1 MLIIDPSHLSFTGIP
16 MQLFSTVGFSLLGI
30 LAIGSF
36 AQSAQAQVTITG
48 GSGTVVDAKIFAP
61 DAASSGKTLG
71 YEGKFQN
78 VRINTEVGKL
88 PANLIFKSSFTPEF
102 NNPVGVAPDRGTT
115 GTAVGTATFKT
126 LTNDG
131 RPAYFVNVPTKFD
144 FTVTNT
150 ACASTCITPT
160 NEYAAPVQTLT
171 DKGYVLTPYVFKI
184 ITRTG
189 LGTPVQYLKP
199 GSNPMD
205 QALGG
210 TSTSVGKVIPAGD
223 FTIRRTGI
231 TFSGDVKFD
240 ITGGIFG
247 DGYVTSQQLG
257 ESLKSRDGSSF
268 SSGSS
273 NSGSNGTY
281 TPGTFYTSS
290 IFVSVVNISTT
301 QYNYV
306 NNSKPVTINVWNN
319 PASSGMSGG
328 TKTNSETATIN
339 SPKGWYFYSQTSY
352 FNVSL
357 NKDVYVIVGSR
368 PSDDK
373 KDNDKKGN
381 DKKGNDKKG
390 DDKKGNDKKGDDKKG
405 DDGEIK
411 IDPNKIAYFDPT
423 NGKTYVPVGVAS
435 RVFPDMIGLDEVK
448 LEK

>member
-1 MLIIDPSHLSFTGIP
+1 MK
-16 MQLFSTVGFSLLGI
+16 LFPTVGFSLFGI
-30 LAIGSF
+30 LAIATF
-36 AQSAQAQVTITG
+36 AQSAQAQVKITG
-48 GSGTVVDAKIFAP
+48 GSGTIVDAKIFAP
-61 DAASSGKTLG
+61 DAASGGKTLG
-71 YEGKFQN
+71 YNGKFQN

-88 PANLIFKSSFTPEF
+88 PASLIFKPSFTPEF
-102 NNPVGVAPDRGTT
+102 NNPVGVAPDQGTT
-115 GTAVGTATFKT
+115 GTASGTATFKT

-150 ACASTCITPT
+150 VCASTCITPT
-160 NEYAAPVQTLT
+160 DEYAAPVRTLT
-171 DKGYVLTPYVFKI
+171 DKGYVLTPYVFKT

-189 LGTPVQYLKP
+189 AGIPVQYVKP
-199 GSNPMD
+199 GRDPAD
-205 QALGG
+205 QVLGG
-210 TSTSVGKVIPAGD
+210 TSTSVGEVVPSKD
-223 FTIRRTGI
+223 FSIRRTGI
-231 TFSGDVKFD
+231 TFNGDVKFD

-257 ESLKSRDGSSF
+257 ESLKSTNSSSSSSSGGSS
-268 SSGSS
+268 G
-273 NSGSNGTY
+273 NGPY
-281 TPGTFYTSS
+281 TPGRVYTSS
-290 IFVSVVNISTT
+290 IFVNVVKISTT
-301 QYNYV
+301 QYTYV
-306 NNSKPVTINVWNN
+306 NNSKPITINVWRN
-319 PASSGMSGG
+319 PASSGESGG
-328 TKTNSETATIN
+328 TKTNSETTAVN

-373 KDNDKKGN
+373 KGD
-381 DKKGNDKKG
+381 DKKG

-411 IDPNKIAYFDPT
+411 IDPNKIAYFDPS

>member
-1 MLIIDPSHLSFTGIP
+1 MKLFT
-16 MQLFSTVGFSLLGI
+16 TVGFSLFGI

-36 AQSAQAQVTITG
+36 AQSAQAQVKITG
-48 GSGTVVDAKIFAP
+48 GSGTIVDAKIFAP
-61 DAASSGKTLG
+61 DAASGGKTLG
-71 YEGKFQN
+71 YNGKFQN

-88 PANLIFKSSFTPEF
+88 PASLIFKPSFTPEF
-102 NNPVGVAPDRGTT
+102 NNPVGVAPDQGTT
-115 GTAVGTATFKT
+115 GTASGTATFKT

-150 ACASTCITPT
+150 VCASTCITPT
-160 NEYAAPVQTLT
+160 DEYAAPVRTLT
-171 DKGYVLTPYVFKI
+171 DKGYVLTPYVFKT

-189 LGTPVQYLKP
+189 AGIPVQYVKP
-199 GSNPMD
+199 GRDPAD
-205 QALGG
+205 QVLGG
-210 TSTSVGKVIPAGD
+210 TSTSVGEVVPSKD
-223 FTIRRTGI
+223 FSIRRTGI
-231 TFSGDVKFD
+231 TFNGDVKFD

-257 ESLKSRDGSSF
+257 ESLKSTNSS
-268 SSGSS
+268 SSSSSS
-273 NSGSNGTY
+273 NGNGTY
-281 TPGTFYTSS
+281 TPGRVYTSS
-290 IFVSVVNISTT
+290 IFVNVVKISTT
-301 QYNYV
+301 QYTYV
-306 NNSKPVTINVWNN
+306 NNSKPITINVWRN
-319 PASSGMSGG
+319 PASSGESGG
-328 TKTNSETATIN
+328 TKTNSETTAVN

-373 KDNDKKGN
+373 KGDDKKGDDKKGDDKKGDDKKGN

-390 DDKKGNDKKGDDKKG
+390 DDKKGDDKKG
-405 DDGEIK
+405 DDGELK
-411 IDPNKIAYFDPT
+411 IDPNKIAYFDPS